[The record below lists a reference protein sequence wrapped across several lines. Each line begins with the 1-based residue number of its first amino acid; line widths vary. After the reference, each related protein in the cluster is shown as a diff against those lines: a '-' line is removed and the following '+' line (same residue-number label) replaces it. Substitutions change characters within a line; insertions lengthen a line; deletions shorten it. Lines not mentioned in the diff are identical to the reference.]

1 MKSLPLLIACVLCDD
16 VYVDVCECQT
26 VWQWQ
31 LLSVLSGQQSRAATL
46 QCPVGLQSSVTLLPS
61 SHLPS
66 QTDTVTT
73 NNIQIKLSTN

>member
-26 VWQWQ
+26 VWQ
-31 LLSVLSGQQSRAATL
+31 LLSVLSGHQSRAE
-46 QCPVGLQSSVTLLPS
+46 SSGAPELSHAAAS
-61 SHLPS
+61 SHLSS

-73 NNIQIKLSTN
+73 NDTQIELSTN

>member
-1 MKSLPLLIACVLCDD
+1 MKSLLLLIACVLCDD

-26 VWQWQ
+26 VWQ

-73 NNIQIKLSTN
+73 NDTQIKLSTN